1 MTPGPEVVFWFKC
14 FVHSERFRL
23 RGIGFEVKDATLLL
37 LLLLCLSVFS
47 ALLHFKTCRI
57 CAAAPPRH

>member
-37 LLLLCLSVFS
+37 LLLLLCLFLS
-47 ALLHFKTCRI
+47 CI
-57 CAAAPPRH
+57 AAF